1 MKNFYITQKLTFR
14 HLFSLEIDI
23 FLSSKNKN
31 KEKCSELLEG
41 IYKLL
46 QKNLYINLIRNIKQR
61 VRIKET
67 DLTL

>member
-1 MKNFYITQKLTFR
+1 MTQKLTFR
-14 HLFSLEIDI
+14 HLFSLETDI

-61 VRIKET
+61 VRIKEM